1 MISRY
6 AFPTGADVAA
16 PAEGCSRSECR
27 RRCRLGEQ
35 GHSSQI
41 ARYRTGQG
49 ARQAGIRPDAEIQ
62 PGVHAAIE
70 IDGLLYQ
77 SAVYTV
83 TGSMNGCNVVLFEG
97 RTLQV
102 LAMSHRLVVEA
113 VLSNGQTAIEFLD
126 SLGVALE

>member
-1 MISRY
+1 M
-6 AFPTGADVAA
+6 
-16 PAEGCSRSECR
+16 
-27 RRCRLGEQ
+27 RL
-35 GHSSQI
+35 
-41 ARYRTGQG
+41 
-49 ARQAGIRPDAEIQ
+49 
-62 PGVHAAIE
+62 IE

-83 TGSMNGCNVVLFEG
+83 TGSMNGCNLVLFEG